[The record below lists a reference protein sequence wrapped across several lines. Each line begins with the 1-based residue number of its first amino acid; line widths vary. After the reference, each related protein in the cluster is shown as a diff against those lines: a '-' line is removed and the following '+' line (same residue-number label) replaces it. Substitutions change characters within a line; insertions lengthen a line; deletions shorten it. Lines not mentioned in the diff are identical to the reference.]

1 MIMRSP
7 TVIVVAIVMGLVF
20 LLSIKPHEATRIL
33 DEEEELWMKKEQNLL
48 LPSLQRRPVRPP
60 APNGCTWIPGGGG
73 RPCAASISGRNFAG
87 RKVAP
92 PPPPPASD
100 AYPKQMFEFGVAT
113 DSK

>member
-7 TVIVVAIVMGLVF
+7 TVIILAIVF
-20 LLSIKPHEATRIL
+20 LLSVKPHEATRIL
-33 DEEEELWMKKEQNLL
+33 DEEEQLWMKKDQNLL

-73 RPCAASISGRNFAG
+73 RPCTASISGRNFAG
-87 RKVAP
+87 RKVP
-92 PPPPPASD
+92 PPPPQASD